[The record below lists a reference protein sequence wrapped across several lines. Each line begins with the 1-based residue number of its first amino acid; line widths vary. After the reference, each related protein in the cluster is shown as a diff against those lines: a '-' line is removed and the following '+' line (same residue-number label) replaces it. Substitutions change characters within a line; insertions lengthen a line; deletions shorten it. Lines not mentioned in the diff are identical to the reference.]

1 MDPYL
6 FVARPRCGQPQK
18 QNIFVTTELSLV
30 ITATTET
37 KQQKTSLEAAPP
49 TLFAQSKNWVVPGK
63 VRDHKCFV
71 DFVIFED
78 LPDDYHF
85 SIKATPCFDA
95 SDLQDFAFSVGK
107 LEINK
112 WKQHEFNDNK

>member
-1 MDPYL
+1 ML
-6 FVARPRCGQPQK
+6 AQP
-18 QNIFVTTELSLV
+18 
-30 ITATTET
+30 
-37 KQQKTSLEAAPP
+37 
-49 TLFAQSKNWVVPGK
+49 KNWVVPGK

-78 LPDDYHF
+78 LPEDYQF
-85 SIKATPCFDA
+85 SIKATPCFDI
-95 SDLQDFAFSVGK
+95 SDLQGYAFNIGK

>member
-1 MDPYL
+1 M
-6 FVARPRCGQPQK
+6 
-18 QNIFVTTELSLV
+18 
-30 ITATTET
+30 
-37 KQQKTSLEAAPP
+37 
-49 TLFAQSKNWVVPGK
+49 FAQSKNCVAPGK
-63 VRDHKCFV
+63 VGYHKCLA

-78 LPDDYHF
+78 VPEDYQF

>member
-1 MDPYL
+1 M
-6 FVARPRCGQPQK
+6 
-18 QNIFVTTELSLV
+18 I
-30 ITATTET
+30 
-37 KQQKTSLEAAPP
+37 
-49 TLFAQSKNWVVPGK
+49 AQSKNWLVPGR

-78 LPDDYHF
+78 LPEE
-85 SIKATPCFDA
+85 
-95 SDLQDFAFSVGK
+95 LQDSAFNVGK

>member
-1 MDPYL
+1 MKLEMYYPDYL
-6 FVARPRCGQPQK
+6 HDIR
-18 QNIFVTTELSLV
+18 VTRDLSLV
-30 ITATTET
+30 LTAATET
-37 KQQKTSLEAAPP
+37 KQQNTNIDEAASL
-49 TLFAQSKNWVVPGK
+49 TRLAQPKNWVVPGR

-78 LPDDYHF
+78 LPEDYQF

-95 SDLQDFAFSVGK
+95 SDLQDFAFNIGK